1 MGTLNLLIHLLN
13 FAAPAF
19 GMAALMLAF
28 TLVISRNRPTVVSG
42 WVQLGLN
49 FGVGLVALAL
59 GLWFFGR
66 DGMMATYGAL
76 AVGVATSQWVI
87 TKSWRG

>member
-1 MGTLNLLIHLLN
+1 MGTLNLLMHLLN

-19 GMAALMLAF
+19 GMAALMLGF
-28 TLVISRNRPTVVSG
+28 TLVLNRNRPAVISG

-49 FGVGLVALAL
+49 FGVGLATLAL

-66 DGMMATYGAL
+66 DGMVATYGAL
-76 AVGVATSQWVI
+76 VVGVATSQWVI
-87 TKSWRG
+87 NKSWRG